1 MRGSYRD
8 AGLILGLV
16 AIVVAGALWASGYTE
31 EFFRRISWLLS
42 WP

>member
-8 AGLILGLV
+8 AGLILGLI
-16 AIVVAGALWASGYTE
+16 AIVVVGGLWASGYTE
-31 EFFRRISWLLS
+31 ELYRRILWLL